1 MDATSVE
8 GFCFRLELD
17 LRLFKLEV
25 LLNLLLVCRS
35 PASIGGNLFLRV
47 LSLQEALL
55 GVVSFLFALLLNT
68 DLSRWAWIRL
78 SWDLRTEVDLLLGL
92 GPQRFDHDFII
103 FRNLLQVLFRLG
115 LDISF
120 HYLIILVNDRF
131 FRLWCLLLRQS
142 LILLLD
148 LFLYFS
154 QIWNRWFLS

>member
-55 GVVSFLFALLLNT
+55 GVVSVLFALLLNT

-103 FRNLLQVLFRLG
+103 FRNLLQVLF
-115 LDISF
+115 
-120 HYLIILVNDRF
+120 
-131 FRLWCLLLRQS
+131 
-142 LILLLD
+142 
-148 LFLYFS
+148 
-154 QIWNRWFLS
+154 